1 MKKMLKRQGMSLVA
15 IMVALVIVGLMCFF
29 ALRGVKKD
37 TDTPDKEFIKKAGVD
52 TSGYKGI
59 LDSTKKIIKDAGATR
74 AQVPQ

>member
-1 MKKMLKRQGMSLVA
+1 MTEVLNRRGMGLVA

-29 ALRGVKKD
+29 ALRGIKKD
-37 TDTPDKEFIKKAGVD
+37 TDTSDKEFIKKAGVD

-74 AQVPQ
+74 